1 MNRSLLAALAV
12 LLLLSPASSHAQSGP
27 AAPVVVEP
35 TPASAVDDEGMWID
49 DDLLAFGLD
58 EDFVFDTVDFDG
70 LEAGGM
76 QVEVEMADDDASAAP
91 GERRIVERRIVRGGP
106 DGPDGPSGAPRTMI
120 VRTGPGGMGQPGMR
134 GSMHGQRMRMMNRH
148 GMAMRLAQLGL
159 TDDQRTKMR
168 GLHEAAMR
176 KDIQRR
182 ADLQLAMLDLRK
194 AMRADKPE
202 AAAVNAQIDRIAKLR
217 ADAMKSRFETRMQAR
232 ALLTPEQLKKLGE
245 RPGGMGGPGAPGA
258 PGGPGMGHG
267 RGGMR
272 GHGGR

>member
-1 MNRSLLAALAV
+1 MNRSRLAALAL
-12 LLLLSPASSHAQSGP
+12 LLLLSPMVSRAQSAP
-27 AAPVVVEP
+27 AAPEAPV
-35 TPASAVDDEGMWID
+35 PASAVDDEGMWID

-70 LEAGGM
+70 LDVGGM
-76 QVEVEMADDDASAAP
+76 QVEIESADDDAPGAP
-91 GERRIVERRIVRGGP
+91 GERRIVERRIVRGGG
-106 DGPDGPSGAPRTMI
+106 GPEGMGGPEGAPHTMI
-120 VRTGPGGMGQPGMR
+120 VRTGPGGMGGPGMT
-134 GSMHGQRMRMMNRH
+134 GSPHGRRMRMMQRH
-148 GMAMRLAQLGL
+148 GMAMRLAQLDL
-159 TDDQRTKMR
+159 TEDQRTRMR

-194 AMRADKPE
+194 AMRGDKPE

-217 ADAMKSRFETRMQAR
+217 ADAMKSRFETRMAAR

-245 RPGGMGGPGAPGA
+245 RPGRDGGMGG

-272 GHGGR
+272 GRGGR